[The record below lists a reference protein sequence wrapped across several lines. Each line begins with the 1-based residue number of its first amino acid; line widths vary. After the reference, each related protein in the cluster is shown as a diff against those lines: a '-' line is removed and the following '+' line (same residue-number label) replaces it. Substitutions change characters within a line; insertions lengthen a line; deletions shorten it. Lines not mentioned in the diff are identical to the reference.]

1 MIRIYHVHIWCWYV
15 MFTYDFDTFSSMFT
29 YGFNMLCSHIMF
41 IYDSDMW
48 ENLCWY
54 VMFICK
60 HHKRWSYVNK
70 IMLVYDYSSIHMWT
84 SYVSIISQQH
94 TNMYMIILQFI
105 CEHHM
110 WASYPNNVPTCI
122 WLFFNSYVN
131 IIYQHH
137 IPTICTMKMMF
148 TYDFGW
154 CSHMILSDVCIWF
167 LYMMFTYDAH
177 MWVFSFPYM
186 ISVYD
191 VHIWFSSIIIC
202 LQAYDHMREI
212 ICDLLTRIW
221 CSHMS
226 KHAYDVHMWTLFP
239 MRWGRQQ

>member
-84 SYVSIISQQH
+84 SYVSIISQQR

-105 CEHHM
+105 CEHH
-110 WASYPNNVPTCI
+110 
-122 WLFFNSYVN
+122 
-131 IIYQHH
+131 
-137 IPTICTMKMMF
+137 IPTSYTNNLHDENDVHIWFWVMF
-148 TYDFGW
+148 TYDFKW
-154 CSHMILSDVCIWF
+154 C
-167 LYMMFTYDAH
+167 LYMIFRIWRSYVMCTYEDFFP
-177 MWVFSFPYM
+177 VYDFPYM
-186 ISVYD
+186 MLTYDLARLSYACKHMIICVKSYVICLHAYD
-191 VHIWFSSIIIC
+191 VHIWVNTHMMFICEHFFRWDEVDNNNLWFLCSFANVFSVSGC
-202 LQAYDHMREI
+202 VQ
-212 ICDLLTRIW
+212 
-221 CSHMS
+221 
-226 KHAYDVHMWTLFP
+226 
-239 MRWGRQQ
+239 